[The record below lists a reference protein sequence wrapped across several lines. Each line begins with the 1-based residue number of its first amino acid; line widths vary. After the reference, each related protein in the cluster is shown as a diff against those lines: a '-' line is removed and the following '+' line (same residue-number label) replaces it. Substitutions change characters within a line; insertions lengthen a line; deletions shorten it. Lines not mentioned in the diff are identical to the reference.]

1 VGVAMPAGAPGAADT
16 ASEPGSSIVNSVQ
29 QLGLKL
35 EARKAPLD
43 MIVVDHLEKL
53 PTEN

>member
-1 VGVAMPAGAPGAADT
+1 
-16 ASEPGSSIVNSVQ
+16 VQ

-35 EARKAPLD
+35 EARKMPLD
-43 MIVVDHLEKL
+43 LLVIDHLEKL